1 MGAAKVLLATVAM
14 VVTLAGC
21 GVMGGPVQDQRPV
34 PAGPLGPVLPPQ
46 GGGSAV
52 ECRGVPMEMCRSFGD
67 VGDPTVVRVIVTCT
81 SVCTPT
87 KGDVRIDV
95 VSSSGAVVSRGQ
107 GSYESAGAAEPP
119 IPAEEPVPEP
129 AITPATS
136 PS

>member
-1 MGAAKVLLATVAM
+1 MRAARVLLTTVALLM
-14 VVTLAGC
+14 MLAACGLLSGTVVE
-21 GVMGGPVQDQRPV
+21 DQRPV

-95 VSSSGAVVSRGQ
+95 VFSSGAVAARGQ
-107 GSYESAGAAEPP
+107 GAYESAGAAPEPP
-119 IPAEEPVPEP
+119 VPASEANLP
-129 AITPATS
+129 

>member
-1 MGAAKVLLATVAM
+1 
-14 VVTLAGC
+14 
-21 GVMGGPVQDQRPV
+21 MGGAFVEDQRPV

-81 SVCTPT
+81 SVCTPA

-95 VSSSGAVVSRGQ
+95 VSASGEVVSRGQ
-107 GSYESAGAAEPP
+107 GSYESAAEPP
-119 IPAEEPVPEP
+119 IPAEESAPEP

-136 PS
+136 PA